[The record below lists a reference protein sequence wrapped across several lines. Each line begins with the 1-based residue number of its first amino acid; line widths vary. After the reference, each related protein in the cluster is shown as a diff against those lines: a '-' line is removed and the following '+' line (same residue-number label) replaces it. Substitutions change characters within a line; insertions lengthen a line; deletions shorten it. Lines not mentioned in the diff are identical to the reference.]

1 MLPLPLIIRNGRQMA
16 FQIAILGAGDLGR
29 RVAQQRIAAGD
40 AVATLRRR
48 PVAMPEGVQAVTGD
62 LSQRED
68 LKRLPA
74 APDWLVFC
82 ATPDARNEAAY
93 RRLYVEGLA
102 IACEVLQPKRCLLVS
117 STAVYAQDAGEWV
130 DETSPA
136 MAESFNGRMLREAER
151 QNLMHSGNRVL
162 RLSGITGPGRNMLI
176 NKALLGEGIANAWS
190 NRIHIA
196 DAATAV
202 SHLLD
207 LPDPEPLWIASDNEP
222 ALQLDVANWIRASHG
237 LAALPGFAP
246 PPSGRRVGNARLK
259 GSGWQPE
266 FPSYRQSYAIPGV

>member
-1 MLPLPLIIRNGRQMA
+1 MLPLPLILRNGPLVA

-29 RVAQQRIAAGD
+29 RVAQQRIGLGD

-48 PVAMPEGVQAVTGD
+48 PWPMPDGVQAVTGD
-62 LSQRED
+62 LSQTDD
-68 LKRLPA
+68 LKRLPT

-102 IACEVLQPKRCLLVS
+102 RACEVLQPKRCLLVS
-117 STAVYAQDAGEWV
+117 STAVYGQDAGEWV

-136 MAESFNGRMLREAER
+136 LAESFNGRMLREAER
-151 QNLMHSGNRVL
+151 QNLRQTGSRVL
-162 RLSGITGPGRNMLI
+162 RLSGITGPGRHMLV

-190 NRIHIA
+190 NRIHIE
-196 DAATAV
+196 DAAAAL

-207 LPDPEPLWIASDNEP
+207 LPDSESLWIASDDLP
-222 ALQLDVANWIRASHG
+222 ALQIEVANWIRAGHG
-237 LAALPGFAP
+237 LPDFPPFTQAP
-246 PPSGRRVGNARLK
+246 TGRRVSNARLRA
-259 GSGWQPE
+259 SGWQPV
-266 FPSYRQSYAIPGV
+266 FPTYRDSYVVPGA

>member
-1 MLPLPLIIRNGRQMA
+1 MA
-16 FQIAILGAGDLGR
+16 FQIAILGAGDLGS
-29 RVAQQRIAAGD
+29 RVAQQRIALGD

-48 PVAMPEGVQAVTGD
+48 PLAMPDGVQTVTGD
-62 LSQRED
+62 LSHTDD

-93 RRLYVEGLA
+93 RRLYVDGLA
-102 IACEVLQPKRCLLVS
+102 KACEVLQPKRCLLVS
-117 STAVYAQDAGEWV
+117 STAVYGQDAGEWV

-136 MAESFNGRMLREAER
+136 LAESFNGRMLREAER
-151 QNLMHSGNRVL
+151 QNLSQTGNRVL
-162 RLSGITGPGRNMLI
+162 RLSGITGPGRHMLI

-196 DAATAV
+196 DAAGAL

-207 LPDPEPLWIASDNEP
+207 LPDPEPLWIASDDLP
-222 ALQLDVANWIRASHG
+222 ALQIDVANWIRAGHG
-237 LAALPGFAP
+237 LPALPPFTQAP
-246 PPSGRRVGNARLK
+246 TGRRVANARLK
-259 GSGWQPE
+259 ASGWQPTY
-266 FPSYRQSYAIPGV
+266 PSYRQSYAVPGV